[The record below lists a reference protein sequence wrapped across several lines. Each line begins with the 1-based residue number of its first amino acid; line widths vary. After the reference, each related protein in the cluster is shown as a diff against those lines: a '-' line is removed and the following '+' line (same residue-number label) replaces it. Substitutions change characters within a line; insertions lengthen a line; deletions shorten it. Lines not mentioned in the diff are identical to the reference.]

1 MRIREIQAAVLLC
14 LILALPIRTPA
25 LPAFYF
31 PPKPTA
37 TTATTV
43 YASHNL
49 HVRQASGTFIS
60 PTQAFPPITS
70 INPSSSDPRTSTTDV
85 TITTTTTSPTDFS
98 TITSPTDFSTIASP
112 TDFSATTTITDFS
125 ATTSPTDFSTI
136 ASPTDFS
143 TIASPTDFS
152 VPATSFTT
160 DIPTTT
166 PATDTPTIAPTTD
179 IPSAAPTVDVTTTV
193 PITGEPSTRFSPT
206 LLSPVST
213 QPGQTTQPTPGTL
226 TTSPS
231 SSPSQTPSSTS
242 LTSTTT
248 SSGILSS
255 TGISSVS
262 ATISGSETFVS
273 VISGP
278 SGTATAT
285 PGPEPP
291 LTSGNSRTW
300 ITVGGVAAAV
310 LFLALICFFV
320 FQRGRQKREKRRLF
334 NINGGLDSLT
344 SINRASV
351 GGDDQDGRDD
361 DDDDL
366 DSEKAFFMANPPARV
381 RSPQSPHPDNH
392 DLNIKTPL
400 DQYEAQ
406 MFNWPTPIVVTDK
419 HPQDHIRQHHL
430 QRLLELQ
437 QEQLVKLNAL
447 VERYRVTYS
456 RPQSPH
462 SPVLSETR
470 LSTRLSHFGVDDQL
484 VFEDD
489 EQLTSEEIRRLELKG
504 DERLEDV
511 PLEEGP
517 FRDKGEIDDGDVE
530 LQRLEVSHHYHGP
543 FADQYEQTSAPL
555 INVFDDPNAVFEADF
570 EVASIII
577 RSGSASLLSDSLE
590 LWDEREQRHYD
601 KDKGIASSI
610 RDSDSFLGLPLST
623 RASMDDLQAEL
634 GSYRDSNS
642 TLAASST
649 VRERHFDITMDG
661 SSTEYSGILGSSSGS
676 GSGGGGGSSH
686 GSGSGSGSGTIT
698 AVAAPKSDR
707 PTGIQTAV
715 SNLDRQRERE
725 QNEILLKAIEQV
737 KAQYAEQYR
746 QIHDDLANLQL
757 E

>member
-1 MRIREIQAAVLLC
+1 MRIRQIQAAVLLC
-14 LILALPIRTPA
+14 LIVALPIRTPA

-31 PPKPTA
+31 PPKLTA
-37 TTATTV
+37 TTTITAYT
-43 YASHNL
+43 SHDL
-49 HVRQASGTFIS
+49 HVRQDPGTFTS
-60 PTQAFPPITS
+60 TTPTFSAIITS
-70 INPSSSDPRTSTTDV
+70 IETMSPDLRTSTTDV
-85 TITTTTTSPTDFS
+85 PTTTLTTYISPTSDVP
-98 TITSPTDFSTIASP
+98 PTTP
-112 TDFSATTTITDFS
+112 TTD
-125 ATTSPTDFSTI
+125 
-136 ASPTDFS
+136 
-143 TIASPTDFS
+143 
-152 VPATSFTT
+152 VPATTPAT
-160 DIPTTT
+160 DIPSPA
-166 PATDTPTIAPTTD
+166 PATDTPTTASTTD
-179 IPSAAPTVDVTTTV
+179 IPSAAPTIDVTTTV

-206 LLSPVST
+206 LLPPIT
-213 QPGQTTQPTPGTL
+213 HLPEQTTPPTPATL

-231 SSPSQTPSSTS
+231 SNPSQTPTSTLSSPSQTPTSTS
-242 LTSTTT
+242 ITGTTT

-255 TGISSVS
+255 TGISSVT
-262 ATISGSETFVS
+262 ATISGPETFVS
-273 VISGP
+273 VTPDP

-285 PGPEPP
+285 PGPESP
-291 LTSGNSRTW
+291 LTSGNSRIW
-300 ITVGGVAAAV
+300 IIVGGAAAAV
-310 LFLALICFFV
+310 LLLALICFFA
-320 FQRGRQKREKRRLF
+320 FQRRRQKREKRRLF

-351 GGDDQDGRDD
+351 GGDDQDGRDDD

-406 MFNWPTPIVVTDK
+406 KFNWPTPIVVTDK

-462 SPVLSETR
+462 SPVLTETR
-470 LSTRLSHFGVDDQL
+470 LSTRLSYFGVDDQL
-484 VFEDD
+484 EFEDE

-530 LQRLEVSHHYHGP
+530 LQRLEVSHYYHGP
-543 FADQYEQTSAPL
+543 FADQDEQTSAPL

-577 RSGSASLLSDSLE
+577 RSGSVSLLSDSLE
-590 LWDEREQRHYD
+590 LPDEREQRHYD
-601 KDKGIASSI
+601 KGKGITSSI

-623 RASMDDLQAEL
+623 TASTDDLRAEF

-649 VRERHFDITMDG
+649 VRERHSDISMDG
-661 SSTEYSGILGSSSGS
+661 SSIEYTSSLGSSSGS

-686 GSGSGSGSGTIT
+686 GSGSGSRTGTTI
-698 AVAAPKSDR
+698 AVAAPTSEKCDR
-707 PTGIQTAV
+707 PMPTGIQTGV
-715 SNLDRQRERE
+715 SSLDRQRERE

-737 KAQYAEQYR
+737 KAQYAEQQYR
-746 QIHDDLANLQL
+746 QIHEDLANLQL